1 MRPAGGANGDETPN
15 GPSDRELLA
24 DLRAGDDDAYGELWR
39 RHHPAALRAAH
50 QYDHSGE
57 AEDIAAEA
65 FARVL
70 DAVRHGNGPTEAFRA
85 YLLRAVSNVAQNAAR
100 VRRRSVPSDDEAV
113 LDTPIEPDDPAIEAL
128 DQHYITQAY
137 ERLTPAQKEVLWY
150 VEVERMQTKEAAAF
164 LGVSANAAA
173 QLSGRA
179 REALSREYLQ
189 VHIQQHGDNPGCKNA
204 LGKLGA
210 YVRGTLGVLSRR
222 QVDKHLKNCAKC
234 SLALADL
241 KEIGAS
247 LRVVLGHIVL
257 GTTAAFSGYF
267 AIASS
272 TKAAAMLAA
281 ATGATTASS
290 GPPIV
295 PGRSVAR
302 TAGIAAASIAV
313 FCGIAMAAVSL
324 VNDENGSTRAEPKPV
339 ASAQQQKQPPPVVP
353 TQRKQPSPK
362 PTPPPKATPT
372 PKPSPEP
379 TEEPAPQPTPTEEP
393 TSPPPAPEP
402 EPTPTP
408 EPEPTPTPKPTPT
421 PTPPPP
427 APEPELVLELR
438 QLTGGTWDRHDYVAG
453 EVYHAEPGAQVRLRI
468 AGPLLHGM
476 SKPTGTIPEDGPPLI
491 PDGTWRCSP
500 YGLVIPRGYDC
511 TGTAD
516 SDGRI
521 TAAVRAYPPLELL
534 LDERYPIYARVDSG
548 GENDSDAV
556 WVR

>member
-24 DLRAGDDDAYGELWR
+24 DLRAGDDDAYAELWR

-100 VRRRSVPSDDEAV
+100 ARRRSVPSDDEAV
-113 LDTPIEPDDPAIEAL
+113 LDSPVELDDPAIEAL

-189 VHIQQHGDNPGCKNA
+189 VHIQQHGDNSGCKNT

-210 YVRGTLGVLSRR
+210 YVRGTLSLLSRR
-222 QVDKHLKNCAKC
+222 QVDSHLKHCAKC
-234 SLALADL
+234 ALAMADL

-247 LRVVLGHIVL
+247 LRVVLGHLVL
-257 GTTAAFSGYF
+257 GSTIAFSGYF

-272 TKAAAMLAA
+272 SKVAAMLAA
-281 ATGATTASS
+281 ATGSTAGSS
-290 GPPIV
+290 GPPTV

-324 VNDENGSTRAEPKPV
+324 VSNDNDATQAEPKPV
-339 ASAQQQKQPPPVVP
+339 VSKPEQKEQPPPVEPKQPPP
-353 TQRKQPSPK
+353 KPK
-362 PTPPPKATPT
+362 PSTPPKPKPT

-379 TEEPAPQPTPTEEP
+379 TKEPAPQPTPT
-393 TSPPPAPEP
+393 P
-402 EPTPTP
+402 EPTTP
-408 EPEPTPTPKPTPT
+408 APQPKPTPTPKPTPKPTPTPT

-427 APEPELVLELR
+427 APKPRLVLETR
-438 QLTGGTWDRHDYVAG
+438 QVTGGTWDRGDYVAG
-453 EVYHAEPGAQVRLRI
+453 EVYHAEPGAEVRLRI
-468 AGPLLHGM
+468 ASPILHAM
-476 SKPTGTIPEDGPPLI
+476 SKPTGTVSDSPPLV
-491 PDGTWRCSP
+491 PDGTWSCSA
-500 YGLVIPRGYDC
+500 YGLVIPHGYQC

-521 TAAVRAYPPLELL
+521 TAGVRTFPPLDLL
-534 LDERYPIYARVDSG
+534 LDEYYPVYVRVDSG
-548 GENDSDAV
+548 GEHDEDRL
-556 WVR
+556 WVH

>member
-24 DLRAGDDDAYGELWR
+24 DLRAGDDEAYAELWR

-100 VRRRSVPSDDEAV
+100 VRRRNVPSDDEGV
-113 LDTPIEPDDPAIEAL
+113 LDSPVEPDDPAIEAL

-189 VHIQQHGDNPGCKNA
+189 VHIQQHGDNSGCKNT

-210 YVRGTLGVLSRR
+210 YVRGTLSLLSRR
-222 QVDKHLKNCAKC
+222 QVDKHLKVCAKC

-241 KEIGAS
+241 REIGAS
-247 LRVVLGHIVL
+247 LRVVLGHLVL
-257 GTTAAFSGYF
+257 GSAFAFSGYF

-272 TKAAAMLAA
+272 SKVAAMLAA
-281 ATGATTASS
+281 ATSATTGSS
-290 GPPIV
+290 GPPTV

-313 FCGIAMAAVSL
+313 FCGIAMAAVSM
-324 VNDENGSTRAEPKPV
+324 VSDDNAAPRAEPKPV
-339 ASAQQQKQPPPVVP
+339 ASKQKEKEQPPPVEP
-353 TQRKQPSPK
+353 TKKQPSPK
-362 PTPPPKATPT
+362 PKPSKSPEPKPKPSPKPTQEPAPRPTPSQVPTTPPPAPKPTPTPTPPPK
-372 PKPSPEP
+372 
-379 TEEPAPQPTPTEEP
+379 
-393 TSPPPAPEP
+393 
-402 EPTPTP
+402 PTP
-408 EPEPTPTPKPTPT
+408 EPTPTPT

-427 APEPELVLELR
+427 APKPRLVLETR
-438 QLTGGTWDRHDYVAG
+438 QITGGSWDRRDYVAG
-453 EVYHAEPGAQVRLRI
+453 EVYHAEPGNQVRLRI
-468 AGPLLHGM
+468 AGPLLHAM
-476 SKPTGTIPEDGPPLI
+476 SKPTGTVSDSPPLVE
-491 PDGTWRCSP
+491 DGTWSCSA
-500 YGLVIPRGYDC
+500 YGLVIPHGYEC

-516 SDGRI
+516 RRGRI
-521 TAAVRAYPPLELL
+521 TAAVRTYPPLELL
-534 LDERYPIYARVDSG
+534 LDERYPVYVRVDSG
-548 GENDSDAV
+548 GEHDSDEI